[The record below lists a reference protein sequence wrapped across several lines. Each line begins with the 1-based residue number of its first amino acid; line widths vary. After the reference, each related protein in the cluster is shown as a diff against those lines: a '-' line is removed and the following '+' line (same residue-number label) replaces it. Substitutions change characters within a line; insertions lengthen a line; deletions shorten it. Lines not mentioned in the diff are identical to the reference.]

1 MSDQALPASLDDSSH
16 EEETIQPPLHA
27 VEDVLHE
34 IAHAPKVPA
43 ILRSRNARDQI
54 RHAFDLIGGIPR
66 LAHWA
71 HLNPGD
77 FYKIWARTVPT
88 QVTGAD
94 GGPIQVQVSWVNGRD
109 TSGRH
114 QPPTII
120 DVPFQES
127 SP

>member
-1 MSDQALPASLDDSSH
+1 MSDAALPAISSD
-16 EEETIQPPLHA
+16 EESIQPSLHA
-27 VEDVLHE
+27 VEEVLNE
-34 IAHAPKVPA
+34 LANAPRVPA
-43 ILRSRNARDQI
+43 ILRSRNAKDQI

-71 HLNPGD
+71 HANPGD
-77 FYKIWARTVPT
+77 FYKIWARTIPS
-88 QVTGAD
+88 QVTGEG

-109 TSGRH
+109 TSGRVP
-114 QPPTII
+114 PPTII